1 MDNTSF
7 PGRCKGTPTVISE
20 TRLLTEKHIMAG
32 QAGVGWDGAFTN
44 QGPELRLPPAP
55 PQGQV
60 GLLPSLG
67 FLVTP

>member
-1 MDNTSF
+1 M
-7 PGRCKGTPTVISE
+7 ISE